1 VLPRYQSTH
10 DAGAAPRQAVGKE
23 VAGPQ
28 SKTGDL
34 VQGEQIM
41 TRVLRV
47 PEQVHSQA
55 TQIAALRNSQPGHL
69 VADAWREYIENHRD
83 EFAADLEKTAKL
95 LRDGTL
101 EQLTEFTSRNAD
113 ARAAKAV
120 ERLNSKRAESGQA
133 DETERAHA

>member
-1 VLPRYQSTH
+1 
-10 DAGAAPRQAVGKE
+10 
-23 VAGPQ
+23 
-28 SKTGDL
+28 
-34 VQGEQIM
+34 M

-55 TQIAALRNSQPGHL
+55 TEIAAMRNSQPGHL

-101 EQLTEFTSRNAD
+101 EQLAKFTSRNAH

-120 ERLNSKRAESGQA
+120 ERLNSKRAESAESGQA
-133 DETERAHA
+133 DGTERTHA